1 MTTATTATT
10 AKEESTRRSA
20 AGGGARMKEEETG
33 AEKSY
38 QLVGV
43 IYDLLTEQKSCERSH
58 GGQPSL
64 VLGATNWGANQ

>member
-1 MTTATTATT
+1 
-10 AKEESTRRSA
+10 
-20 AGGGARMKEEETG
+20 MKEEETG